1 MLLVVRHLLLEAM
14 HLFLVAFCFYLNIV
28 SNSVLD
34 TTSKALVSTSF
45 LFLLRPGAPS
55 SFLPLVVRHFLLEAM
70 HLFLVVFCFFLNM
83 VSNSVLVTTSKAL
96 VSTSLLFL
104 LVRPGAPSSFLP
116 LVVRHLFLLASCSY

>member
-1 MLLVVRHLLLEAM
+1 M
-14 HLFLVAFCFYLNIV
+14 V
-28 SNSVLD
+28 SNSVLL

-55 SFLPLVVRHFLLEAM
+55 SFLLLVVRHFLLEAM
-70 HLFLVVFCFFLNM
+70 HLFLVVFCFFLNI

>member
-14 HLFLVAFCFYLNIV
+14 HLFLVAYCFYLNMV
-28 SNSVLD
+28 SNSVLL

-55 SFLPLVVRHFLLEAM
+55 SFLLLVVRHFLLEAM
-70 HLFLVVFCFFLNM
+70 HLFLVVFCFFLNI